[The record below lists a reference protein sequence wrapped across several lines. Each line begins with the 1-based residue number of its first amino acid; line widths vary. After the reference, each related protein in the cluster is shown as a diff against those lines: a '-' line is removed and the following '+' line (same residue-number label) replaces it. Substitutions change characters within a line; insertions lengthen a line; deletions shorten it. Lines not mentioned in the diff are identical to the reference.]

1 MWSAIATF
9 CLRNRFWLLIALG
22 IITVVFGFYATKV
35 KMTYDYAK
43 VIPKDDPDFV
53 EYIKFKETF
62 GEDGNILVIG
72 VKSEDLF
79 KLDFLNDWYK
89 LSKELE
95 SRPGVEKVVS
105 ITNTYTLFRNDSL
118 KALQIKPVLTKPL
131 ANQAEADSFQTFLRS
146 LKIYDGLL
154 YNADSNV
161 TLIAVTLKKKE
172 LDSKARIPL
181 VNDIET
187 RANAFGKK
195 YNTKMHFSGLPYVRT
210 IMSS

>member
-9 CLRNRFWLLIALG
+9 CLRNRFWLLIVLG
-22 IITVVFGFYATKV
+22 IITIVFGFYATKV

-79 KLDFLNDWYK
+79 KLNFLNDWYN

-95 SRPGVEKVVS
+95 
-105 ITNTYTLFRNDSL
+105 
-118 KALQIKPVLTKPL
+118 
-131 ANQAEADSFQTFLRS
+131 
-146 LKIYDGLL
+146 
-154 YNADSNV
+154 
-161 TLIAVTLKKKE
+161 
-172 LDSKARIPL
+172 
-181 VNDIET
+181 
-187 RANAFGKK
+187 
-195 YNTKMHFSGLPYVRT
+195 
-210 IMSS
+210 